1 MRKALCGR
9 DTPSFFMLRFALAAV
24 LAAHATSPAARS
36 VDTGRHRVI
45 AAEIIVLPPPRIAG
59 PMSLEETLNRRHSVR
74 EFLDKPISLG
84 DVSQLLW
91 AAQGISH
98 EERLRTAPSAGALY
112 PLALYL
118 VGGDIV
124 SLPSGVYR
132 YLPHRHRLKVLRR
145 GDFRADLA
153 AAAMHQDWM
162 KDSAAIL
169 VFAGVEERPTA
180 KYGIRGRDY
189 VHMEAGHAAQNVLLQ
204 AVALGLGGTPVG
216 AFNDEWSANVLD
228 LPEKEKP
235 LYLVPIGKPR

>member
-1 MRKALCGR
+1 M
-9 DTPSFFMLRFALAAV
+9 
-24 LAAHATSPAARS
+24 
-36 VDTGRHRVI
+36 I
-45 AAEIIVLPPPRIAG
+45 APEIIVLPPPRFAG
-59 PMSLEETLNRRHSVR
+59 PISLEETLNRRRSVR
-74 EFLDKPISLG
+74 EFLGKPISLG

-98 EERLRTAPSAGALY
+98 EDRLRTAPSAGALY
-112 PLALYL
+112 PLEIYL
-118 VGGDIV
+118 VGGDIL
-124 SLPSGVYR
+124 SLPAGIYR
-132 YLPHRHRLKVLRR
+132 YLPQRHRLEVLRR

-169 VFAGVEERPTA
+169 VFAGIEERSRA

-189 VHMEAGHAAQNVLLQ
+189 VYMEAGHAAQNVLLQ

-228 LPEKEKP
+228 LPAEEKP
-235 LYLVPIGKPR
+235 VYLIPIGKPR